1 MFSNP
6 AVCVWSSSTCSSV
19 CVCLF
24 WTPVPPPSLY
34 LFSHCTAE
42 CLSLSLGPSIIPRTR
57 LLGTNLVFL
66 SLSPA
71 PLQLSAS
78 ACTWTASPLNL
89 HLNNKLLYLFTVNIV
104 PYFPLSSL
112 CCQKNAGV
120 CSALQLNWSRKLFH
134 CNKRLMITAVMR
146 PYCTC
151 QDESNPLP

>member
-1 MFSNP
+1 MCVVFQHVLQCMCLLVLNP
-6 AVCVWSSSTCSSV
+6 G
-19 CVCLF
+19 
-24 WTPVPPPSLY
+24 PPPPSLY
-34 LFSHCTAE
+34 LFSHCTAG